1 MVKRLTIPLLA
12 LALCVSARFEK
23 VVNYMKMKPFVAA
36 LAVVASLLSFCS
48 CEKEGVKL
56 FDGNYS
62 FKTSGILTIERTAK
76 VSESDASAEIPARIS
91 DSGNRTFK
99 LPLTSESGQMN
110 IIKTGD
116 NSVIVTM
123 NIVGGDALV
132 FNGKAEGKVLTLDP
146 AVRFLSFR
154 DGANTVSL
162 EITVSGTAEKHDD
175 VAIFTLE
182 YTGGGETTLYDY
194 KILASEVKCVA
205 KLNED

>member
-1 MVKRLTIPLLA
+1 
-12 LALCVSARFEK
+12 
-23 VVNYMKMKPFVAA
+23 MKMKPFVAA

-91 DSGNRTFK
+91 DSGNTGWPDIDLPDLPDVDFPDGNRTFK

-110 IIKTGD
+110 IIKTGN

-162 EITVSGTAEKHDD
+162 EVTVSGTAEKHDD

-194 KILASEVKCVA
+194 KILASEVKCVS

>member
-1 MVKRLTIPLLA
+1 
-12 LALCVSARFEK
+12 
-23 VVNYMKMKPFVAA
+23 MKPFVAA
-36 LAVVASLLSFCS
+36 LAVVVSLMSLIS

-62 FKTSGILTIERTAK
+62 FKTSGILTVERTAK
-76 VSESDASAEIPARIS
+76 VSESDASAGILDIP
-91 DSGNRTFK
+91 DGNRTFR
-99 LPLTSESGQMN
+99 LALTSESGQMN
-110 IIKTGD
+110 VIKTGD

>member
-1 MVKRLTIPLLA
+1 
-12 LALCVSARFEK
+12 
-23 VVNYMKMKPFVAA
+23 MKPFVAA
-36 LAVVASLLSFCS
+36 LAVVVSLMSLIS

-62 FKTSGILTIERTAK
+62 FKTSGILTVERTAK

-91 DSGNRTFK
+91 DSGNTGWPDIDLPDLPDVDFPDGNRTFK

-123 NIVGGDALV
+123 NVVGGDALV

-146 AVRFLSFR
+146 AVRLLSFR

>member
-1 MVKRLTIPLLA
+1 
-12 LALCVSARFEK
+12 
-23 VVNYMKMKPFVAA
+23 MKMKPFVAA
-36 LAVVASLLSFCS
+36 LAVVVSLMSFCS

-76 VSESDASAEIPARIS
+76 VSESDASAGILDIP
-91 DSGNRTFK
+91 DGNRTFR
-99 LPLTSESGQMN
+99 LALTSESGQMN
-110 IIKTGD
+110 VIKTGD

-123 NIVGGDALV
+123 NVVGGDAFV
-132 FNGKAEGKVLTLDP
+132 FSGKAEGKVLTLDP
-146 AVRFLSFR
+146 AVRFVSFR

-175 VAIFTLE
+175 VAVFTLE

>member
-1 MVKRLTIPLLA
+1 
-12 LALCVSARFEK
+12 
-23 VVNYMKMKPFVAA
+23 MKPSVAA
-36 LAVVASLLSFCS
+36 LAVVVSLMSLIS

-62 FKTSGILTIERTAK
+62 FKTSGILTVERTAK
-76 VSESDASAEIPARIS
+76 VSESDASAGILDIP
-91 DSGNRTFK
+91 DGNRTFR
-99 LPLTSESGQMN
+99 LALTSESGQMN
-110 IIKTGD
+110 VIKTGD

-123 NIVGGDALV
+123 NVVGGDAFV
-132 FNGKAEGKVLTLDP
+132 FSGKAEGKVLTLDP
-146 AVRFLSFR
+146 AVRFVSFR

-175 VAIFTLE
+175 VAVFTLE

>member
-1 MVKRLTIPLLA
+1 
-12 LALCVSARFEK
+12 
-23 VVNYMKMKPFVAA
+23 MKMKPFVAA
-36 LAVVASLLSFCS
+36 LAVVVSLMSLIS

-62 FKTSGILTIERTAK
+62 FKTSGILTVERTAK
-76 VSESDASAEIPARIS
+76 VSESDASAGILDIP
-91 DSGNRTFK
+91 DGNRTFR
-99 LPLTSESGQMN
+99 LALTSESGQMN
-110 IIKTGD
+110 VVKTGD

-123 NIVGGDALV
+123 NVVGGDAFV
-132 FNGKAEGKVLTLDP
+132 FSGKAEGKVLTLDP
-146 AVRFLSFR
+146 AVRFVSFR

>member
-1 MVKRLTIPLLA
+1 
-12 LALCVSARFEK
+12 
-23 VVNYMKMKPFVAA
+23 MKPFVAA
-36 LAVVASLLSFCS
+36 LAVVVSLMSLIS

-62 FKTSGILTIERTAK
+62 FKTSGILTVERTAK
-76 VSESDASAEIPARIS
+76 VSESDASAGILDIP
-91 DSGNRTFK
+91 DGNRTFR
-99 LPLTSESGQMN
+99 LALTSEYGQMN
-110 IIKTGD
+110 VIKTGD

-123 NIVGGDALV
+123 NVVGGDAFV
-132 FNGKAEGKVLTLDP
+132 FSGKAEGKVLTLDP
-146 AVRFLSFR
+146 AVRFVSFR

-175 VAIFTLE
+175 VAVFTLE

>member
-1 MVKRLTIPLLA
+1 
-12 LALCVSARFEK
+12 
-23 VVNYMKMKPFVAA
+23 MKMKPFVAA
-36 LAVVASLLSFCS
+36 LAVVVSLMSLIS

-62 FKTSGILTIERTAK
+62 FKTSGILTVERTAK
-76 VSESDASAEIPARIS
+76 VSESDVSAGILDIP
-91 DSGNRTFK
+91 DGNRTFR
-99 LPLTSESGQMN
+99 LALTSESGQMN
-110 IIKTGD
+110 VIKTGD

-123 NIVGGDALV
+123 NVVGGDAFV
-132 FNGKAEGKVLTLDP
+132 FSGKAEGKVLTLDP
-146 AVRFLSFR
+146 AVRFVSFR

>member
-1 MVKRLTIPLLA
+1 
-12 LALCVSARFEK
+12 
-23 VVNYMKMKPFVAA
+23 MKMKPFVAA
-36 LAVVASLLSFCS
+36 LAVVVSLMSLIS

-62 FKTSGILTIERTAK
+62 FKTSGILTVERTAK
-76 VSESDASAEIPARIS
+76 VSESDASAGILDIP
-91 DSGNRTFK
+91 DGNRTFR
-99 LPLTSESGQMN
+99 LALTSESGQMN
-110 IIKTGD
+110 VIKTGD

-123 NIVGGDALV
+123 NVVGGDALV

-162 EITVSGTAEKHDD
+162 EVTVSGTAEKHDD

>member
-1 MVKRLTIPLLA
+1 
-12 LALCVSARFEK
+12 
-23 VVNYMKMKPFVAA
+23 MKMKPFVAA
-36 LAVVASLLSFCS
+36 LAVVVSLMSLIS

-62 FKTSGILTIERTAK
+62 FKTSGILTVERTAK
-76 VSESDASAEIPARIS
+76 VSESDASAGILDIP
-91 DSGNRTFK
+91 DGNRTFR
-99 LPLTSESGQMN
+99 LALTSESGQMN
-110 IIKTGD
+110 IIKAGD

>member
-1 MVKRLTIPLLA
+1 
-12 LALCVSARFEK
+12 
-23 VVNYMKMKPFVAA
+23 MKMKPFVAA
-36 LAVVASLLSFCS
+36 LAVVVSLMSLIS

-91 DSGNRTFK
+91 DSGNTGWPDIDLPDLPDVNFPDGNRTFK

-110 IIKTGD
+110 VIKTGD

-123 NIVGGDALV
+123 NVVGGDAFV
-132 FNGKAEGKVLTLDP
+132 FSGKAEGKVLTLDP
-146 AVRFLSFR
+146 AVRFVSFR

>member
-1 MVKRLTIPLLA
+1 
-12 LALCVSARFEK
+12 
-23 VVNYMKMKPFVAA
+23 MKMKPFVAA
-36 LAVVASLLSFCS
+36 LAVVVSLMSLIS

-62 FKTSGILTIERTAK
+62 FKTSGILTVERTAK
-76 VSESDASAEIPARIS
+76 VSESDASAGILDIP
-91 DSGNRTFK
+91 DGNRTFR
-99 LPLTSESGQMN
+99 LALTSESGQMN
-110 IIKTGD
+110 VIKTGD

-123 NIVGGDALV
+123 NVVGGEAFV
-132 FNGKAEGKVLTLDP
+132 FSGKAEGKVLTLDP
-146 AVRFLSFR
+146 AVRFVSFR

-175 VAIFTLE
+175 VAVFTLE
-182 YTGGGETTLYDY
+182 YTGGGETTLYGY

>member
-1 MVKRLTIPLLA
+1 
-12 LALCVSARFEK
+12 
-23 VVNYMKMKPFVAA
+23 MKPFVAA
-36 LAVVASLLSFCS
+36 LAVVVSLMSLIS

-62 FKTSGILTIERTAK
+62 FKTSGILTVERTAK
-76 VSESDASAEIPARIS
+76 VSESDASAEILDIP
-91 DSGNRTFK
+91 DGNRTFR
-99 LPLTSESGQMN
+99 LALTSESGQMN
-110 IIKTGD
+110 VIKTGD

-123 NIVGGDALV
+123 NVVGGDAFV
-132 FNGKAEGKVLTLDP
+132 FSGKAEGKVLTLDP
-146 AVRFLSFR
+146 AVRFVSFR

>member
-1 MVKRLTIPLLA
+1 
-12 LALCVSARFEK
+12 
-23 VVNYMKMKPFVAA
+23 MKMKPFVAA
-36 LAVVASLLSFCS
+36 LAVVVSLMSLIS

-62 FKTSGILTIERTAK
+62 FKTSGILTVERTAK
-76 VSESDASAEIPARIS
+76 VSESDASAGILDIP
-91 DSGNRTFK
+91 DGNRTFR
-99 LPLTSESGQMN
+99 LALTSESGQMN

-123 NIVGGDALV
+123 NVVGGDAFV
-132 FNGKAEGKVLTLDP
+132 FSGKAEGKVLTLDP
-146 AVRFLSFR
+146 AVRFVSFR

-175 VAIFTLE
+175 VAVFTLE

>member
-1 MVKRLTIPLLA
+1 
-12 LALCVSARFEK
+12 
-23 VVNYMKMKPFVAA
+23 MKPFVAA
-36 LAVVASLLSFCS
+36 LAVVVSLMSLIS
-48 CEKEGVKL
+48 CEKEGAKL

-62 FKTSGILTIERTAK
+62 FKTSGILTVERTAK
-76 VSESDASAEIPARIS
+76 VSESDASAGILDIP
-91 DSGNRTFK
+91 DGNRTFR
-99 LPLTSESGQMN
+99 LALTSESGQMN
-110 IIKTGD
+110 VIKTGD

-123 NIVGGDALV
+123 NVVGGDAFV
-132 FNGKAEGKVLTLDP
+132 FSGKAEGKVLTLDP
-146 AVRFLSFR
+146 AVRFVSFR

-175 VAIFTLE
+175 VAVFTLE

>member
-1 MVKRLTIPLLA
+1 
-12 LALCVSARFEK
+12 
-23 VVNYMKMKPFVAA
+23 MKMKPFVAA
-36 LAVVASLLSFCS
+36 LAVVVSLMSLIS

-62 FKTSGILTIERTAK
+62 FKTSGILTVERTAK
-76 VSESDASAEIPARIS
+76 VSESDASAGILDIP
-91 DSGNRTFK
+91 DGNRTFR
-99 LPLTSESGQMN
+99 LALTSESGQMN
-110 IIKTGD
+110 VIKTGD

-123 NIVGGDALV
+123 NVVGGDAFV
-132 FNGKAEGKVLTLDP
+132 FSGKAEGKVLTLDP
-146 AVRFLSFR
+146 SVRFVSFR

>member
-1 MVKRLTIPLLA
+1 
-12 LALCVSARFEK
+12 
-23 VVNYMKMKPFVAA
+23 MKMKPFVAA

-76 VSESDASAEIPARIS
+76 DFP
-91 DSGNRTFK
+91 DGNRTFK

>member
-1 MVKRLTIPLLA
+1 MVERLTIPLWHL
-12 LALCVSARFEK
+12 LCAFSSGFEN

-36 LAVVASLLSFCS
+36 LAVVVPLMSLIS

-62 FKTSGILTIERTAK
+62 FKTSGILTVERTAK
-76 VSESDASAEIPARIS
+76 VSESDASTEILDIP
-91 DSGNRTFK
+91 DGNRTFR
-99 LPLTSESGQMN
+99 LSLTSEFGQMN
-110 IIKTGD
+110 VIKAGD

-123 NIVGGDALV
+123 NVVGGDALV
-132 FNGKAEGKVLTLDP
+132 FSGKAEGKVLTLDP
-146 AVRFLSFR
+146 AVRFVSFR

-162 EITVSGTAEKHDD
+162 EVTVSGTAEKHDD

>member
-1 MVKRLTIPLLA
+1 
-12 LALCVSARFEK
+12 
-23 VVNYMKMKPFVAA
+23 MKMKPFVAA
-36 LAVVASLLSFCS
+36 LAVVASLMSLIS

-62 FKTSGILTIERTAK
+62 FKTSGILTVERTAK
-76 VSESDASAEIPARIS
+76 VSESDASAGILDIP
-91 DSGNRTFK
+91 DGNRTFR
-99 LPLTSESGQMN
+99 LALTSESGQMN
-110 IIKTGD
+110 VIKTGD

-123 NIVGGDALV
+123 NVVGGDAFV
-132 FNGKAEGKVLTLDP
+132 FSGKAEGKVLTLDP
-146 AVRFLSFR
+146 AVRFVSFR
-154 DGANTVSL
+154 DGASTVSL

-175 VAIFTLE
+175 VAVFTLE

>member
-1 MVKRLTIPLLA
+1 
-12 LALCVSARFEK
+12 
-23 VVNYMKMKPFVAA
+23 MKPFVAA
-36 LAVVASLLSFCS
+36 LAVVASLMSFCS

-76 VSESDASAEIPARIS
+76 VSESDASAGILDIP
-91 DSGNRTFK
+91 DGNRTFR
-99 LPLTSESGQMN
+99 LALTSESGQMN
-110 IIKTGD
+110 VIKTGD

-123 NIVGGDALV
+123 NVVGGDAFV
-132 FNGKAEGKVLTLDP
+132 FSGKAEGKVLTLDP
-146 AVRFLSFR
+146 AVRFVSFR
-154 DGANTVSL
+154 DGASTVSL

-175 VAIFTLE
+175 VAVFTLE

>member
-1 MVKRLTIPLLA
+1 
-12 LALCVSARFEK
+12 
-23 VVNYMKMKPFVAA
+23 MKMKPFVAA
-36 LAVVASLLSFCS
+36 LAVVVSLMSLIS

-76 VSESDASAEIPARIS
+76 VSESDASAEILDIP
-91 DSGNRTFK
+91 DGNRTFR
-99 LPLTSESGQMN
+99 LALTSESGQMN
-110 IIKTGD
+110 VIKTGD

-123 NIVGGDALV
+123 NVVGGDAFV
-132 FNGKAEGKVLTLDP
+132 FSGKAEGKVLTLDP

>member
-1 MVKRLTIPLLA
+1 
-12 LALCVSARFEK
+12 
-23 VVNYMKMKPFVAA
+23 MKMKPFVAA
-36 LAVVASLLSFCS
+36 LAVVVSLMSLIS

-62 FKTSGILTIERTAK
+62 FKTSGILTVERTAK
-76 VSESDASAEIPARIS
+76 VSESDASAGILDIP
-91 DSGNRTFK
+91 DGNRTFR
-99 LPLTSESGQMN
+99 LALTSESGQMN
-110 IIKTGD
+110 VIKTGD

-123 NIVGGDALV
+123 NVVGGDAFV
-132 FNGKAEGKVLTLDP
+132 FSGKAEGKVLTLDP
-146 AVRFLSFR
+146 AVRFVSFR

-175 VAIFTLE
+175 VAVFTLE

>member
-1 MVKRLTIPLLA
+1 
-12 LALCVSARFEK
+12 
-23 VVNYMKMKPFVAA
+23 MKMKPFVAA
-36 LAVVASLLSFCS
+36 LAVVVSLMSLIS

-62 FKTSGILTIERTAK
+62 FKTSGILTVERTAK
-76 VSESDASAEIPARIS
+76 VSESDASAGILDIP
-91 DSGNRTFK
+91 DGNRTFR
-99 LPLTSESGQMN
+99 LALTSESGQMN

-123 NIVGGDALV
+123 NVVGGDAFV
-132 FNGKAEGKVLTLDP
+132 FSGKAEGKVLTLDP
-146 AVRFLSFR
+146 AVRFVSFR

>member
-1 MVKRLTIPLLA
+1 
-12 LALCVSARFEK
+12 
-23 VVNYMKMKPFVAA
+23 MKMKPFVAA

-91 DSGNRTFK
+91 DSGNTGWPDIDLPDLPDVGFPDGNRTFR
-99 LPLTSESGQMN
+99 LALTSESGQMN
-110 IIKTGD
+110 VIKTGD

-123 NIVGGDALV
+123 NVVGGDAFV
-132 FNGKAEGKVLTLDP
+132 FSGKAEGKVLTLDP
-146 AVRFLSFR
+146 AVRFVSFR

-175 VAIFTLE
+175 VAVFTLE

>member
-1 MVKRLTIPLLA
+1 
-12 LALCVSARFEK
+12 
-23 VVNYMKMKPFVAA
+23 MKPFVAA
-36 LAVVASLLSFCS
+36 LAVVASLMSFCS

-56 FDGNYS
+56 FD
-62 FKTSGILTIERTAK
+62 SGILTIERTAK
-76 VSESDASAEIPARIS
+76 VSESDASAGILDIP
-91 DSGNRTFK
+91 DGNRTFR
-99 LPLTSESGQMN
+99 LALTSESGQMN
-110 IIKTGD
+110 VIKTGD

-123 NIVGGDALV
+123 NVVGGDAFV
-132 FNGKAEGKVLTLDP
+132 FSGKAEGKVLTLDP
-146 AVRFLSFR
+146 AVRFVSFR

-175 VAIFTLE
+175 VAVFTLE

>member
-1 MVKRLTIPLLA
+1 
-12 LALCVSARFEK
+12 
-23 VVNYMKMKPFVAA
+23 MKPFVAA

-76 VSESDASAEIPARIS
+76 VSESDASAGILDIP
-91 DSGNRTFK
+91 DGNRTFR
-99 LPLTSESGQMN
+99 LALTSESGQMN
-110 IIKTGD
+110 VIKTGD

-123 NIVGGDALV
+123 NVVGGDAFV
-132 FNGKAEGKVLTLDP
+132 FSGKAEGKVLTLDP
-146 AVRFLSFR
+146 SVRFVSFR

>member
-1 MVKRLTIPLLA
+1 
-12 LALCVSARFEK
+12 
-23 VVNYMKMKPFVAA
+23 MKPFVAA
-36 LAVVASLLSFCS
+36 LAVVVSLMSLIS

-62 FKTSGILTIERTAK
+62 FKTSGILTVERTAK
-76 VSESDASAEIPARIS
+76 VSESDASAGILDIP
-91 DSGNRTFK
+91 DGNRTFK

-132 FNGKAEGKVLTLDP
+132 FSGKAEGKVLTLDP

>member
-1 MVKRLTIPLLA
+1 
-12 LALCVSARFEK
+12 
-23 VVNYMKMKPFVAA
+23 MKMKPFVAA
-36 LAVVASLLSFCS
+36 LAVVASLMSLIS

-76 VSESDASAEIPARIS
+76 VSESDASAGILDIP
-91 DSGNRTFK
+91 DGNRTFR
-99 LPLTSESGQMN
+99 LALTSESGQMN
-110 IIKTGD
+110 VIKTGD

-123 NIVGGDALV
+123 NVVGGDAFV
-132 FNGKAEGKVLTLDP
+132 FSGKAEGKVLTLDP
-146 AVRFLSFR
+146 AVRFVSFR

>member
-1 MVKRLTIPLLA
+1 
-12 LALCVSARFEK
+12 
-23 VVNYMKMKPFVAA
+23 MKPFVAA
-36 LAVVASLLSFCS
+36 LAVVVSLMSLIS

-76 VSESDASAEIPARIS
+76 VSESDASAEILDIP
-91 DSGNRTFK
+91 DGNRTFR
-99 LPLTSESGQMN
+99 LALTSESGQMN
-110 IIKTGD
+110 VIKTGD

-123 NIVGGDALV
+123 NVVGGDAFV
-132 FNGKAEGKVLTLDP
+132 FSGKAEGKVLTLDP

>member
-1 MVKRLTIPLLA
+1 
-12 LALCVSARFEK
+12 
-23 VVNYMKMKPFVAA
+23 MKMKPFVAA
-36 LAVVASLLSFCS
+36 LAVVVSLMSLIS

-62 FKTSGILTIERTAK
+62 FKTSGILTVERTAK
-76 VSESDASAEIPARIS
+76 VSESDASAEILDIP
-91 DSGNRTFK
+91 DGNRTFR
-99 LPLTSESGQMN
+99 LALTSESGQMN
-110 IIKTGD
+110 VIKTGD

-123 NIVGGDALV
+123 NVVGGDAFV
-132 FNGKAEGKVLTLDP
+132 FSGKAEGKVLTLDP
-146 AVRFLSFR
+146 AVRFVSFR

-175 VAIFTLE
+175 VAVFTLE

>member
-1 MVKRLTIPLLA
+1 
-12 LALCVSARFEK
+12 
-23 VVNYMKMKPFVAA
+23 MKMKPFVAA
-36 LAVVASLLSFCS
+36 FAVVVSLMSLIS

-62 FKTSGILTIERTAK
+62 FKTSGILTVERTAK
-76 VSESDASAEIPARIS
+76 VSESDASAGILDIP
-91 DSGNRTFK
+91 DGNRTFR
-99 LPLTSESGQMN
+99 LALTSESGQMN
-110 IIKTGD
+110 VIKTGD

-123 NIVGGDALV
+123 NVVGGDAFV
-132 FNGKAEGKVLTLDP
+132 FSGKAEGKVLTLDP
-146 AVRFLSFR
+146 AVRFVSFR

>member
-1 MVKRLTIPLLA
+1 
-12 LALCVSARFEK
+12 
-23 VVNYMKMKPFVAA
+23 MKMKPFVAA
-36 LAVVASLLSFCS
+36 LAVVVSLMSLIS

-62 FKTSGILTIERTAK
+62 FKTSGILTVERTAK
-76 VSESDASAEIPARIS
+76 VSESDASAGILDIP
-91 DSGNRTFK
+91 DGNRTFR
-99 LPLTSESGQMN
+99 LALTSESGQMN
-110 IIKTGD
+110 VIKTGD

-123 NIVGGDALV
+123 NVVGGDAFV
-132 FNGKAEGKVLTLDP
+132 FSGKAEGKVLTLDP
-146 AVRFLSFR
+146 AVRFVSFR

-182 YTGGGETTLYDY
+182 YTGGGETTLYGY

>member
-1 MVKRLTIPLLA
+1 
-12 LALCVSARFEK
+12 
-23 VVNYMKMKPFVAA
+23 MKPFVAA
-36 LAVVASLLSFCS
+36 LAVVASLMSLIS

-62 FKTSGILTIERTAK
+62 FKTSGILTVERTAK
-76 VSESDASAEIPARIS
+76 VSESDASAGILDIP
-91 DSGNRTFK
+91 DGNRTFR
-99 LPLTSESGQMN
+99 LALTSESGQMN
-110 IIKTGD
+110 VIKTGD

-123 NIVGGDALV
+123 NVVGGDAFV
-132 FNGKAEGKVLTLDP
+132 FSGKAEGKVLTLDP
-146 AVRFLSFR
+146 AVRFVSFR

-175 VAIFTLE
+175 VAVFTLE

>member
-1 MVKRLTIPLLA
+1 
-12 LALCVSARFEK
+12 
-23 VVNYMKMKPFVAA
+23 MKPFVAA
-36 LAVVASLLSFCS
+36 LAVVVSLMSLIS

-62 FKTSGILTIERTAK
+62 FKTSGILTVERTAK
-76 VSESDASAEIPARIS
+76 VSESDASAGILDIP
-91 DSGNRTFK
+91 DGNRTFR
-99 LPLTSESGQMN
+99 LALTSESGQMN
-110 IIKTGD
+110 VIKTGD

-123 NIVGGDALV
+123 NVVGGDALV

>member
-1 MVKRLTIPLLA
+1 
-12 LALCVSARFEK
+12 
-23 VVNYMKMKPFVAA
+23 MKPFVAA
-36 LAVVASLLSFCS
+36 LAVVVSLMSFCS

-76 VSESDASAEIPARIS
+76 VSESDASAGILDIP
-91 DSGNRTFK
+91 DGNRTFR
-99 LPLTSESGQMN
+99 LALTSESGQMN
-110 IIKTGD
+110 VIKTGD

-123 NIVGGDALV
+123 NVVGGEAFV
-132 FNGKAEGKVLTLDP
+132 FSGKAEGKVLTLDP
-146 AVRFLSFR
+146 AVRFVSFR

>member
-1 MVKRLTIPLLA
+1 
-12 LALCVSARFEK
+12 
-23 VVNYMKMKPFVAA
+23 MKPFVAA
-36 LAVVASLLSFCS
+36 LAVVVSLMSFCS

-76 VSESDASAEIPARIS
+76 VSESDASAGILDIP
-91 DSGNRTFK
+91 DGNRTFR
-99 LPLTSESGQMN
+99 LALTSESGQMN
-110 IIKTGD
+110 VIKTGD

-123 NIVGGDALV
+123 NVVGGEAFV
-132 FNGKAEGKVLTLDP
+132 FSGNAEGKVLTLDP
-146 AVRFLSFR
+146 AVRFVSFR

>member
-1 MVKRLTIPLLA
+1 
-12 LALCVSARFEK
+12 
-23 VVNYMKMKPFVAA
+23 MKMKPFVAA
-36 LAVVASLLSFCS
+36 LAVVASLMSLIS

-62 FKTSGILTIERTAK
+62 FKTSGILTVERTAK
-76 VSESDASAEIPARIS
+76 VSESDASAGILDIP
-91 DSGNRTFK
+91 DGNRTFR
-99 LPLTSESGQMN
+99 LALTSESGQMN
-110 IIKTGD
+110 VIKTGD

-123 NIVGGDALV
+123 NVVGGDAFV
-132 FNGKAEGKVLTLDP
+132 FSGKAEGKVLTLDP
-146 AVRFLSFR
+146 AVRFVSFR

-175 VAIFTLE
+175 VAVFTLE

>member
-1 MVKRLTIPLLA
+1 
-12 LALCVSARFEK
+12 
-23 VVNYMKMKPFVAA
+23 MKMKPFVAA
-36 LAVVASLLSFCS
+36 LAVVVSLMSLIS

-76 VSESDASAEIPARIS
+76 VSESDASAGILDIP
-91 DSGNRTFK
+91 DGNRTFR
-99 LPLTSESGQMN
+99 LALTSESGQMN
-110 IIKTGD
+110 VIKTGD

-123 NIVGGDALV
+123 NVVGGDAFV
-132 FNGKAEGKVLTLDP
+132 FSGKAEGKVLTLDP
-146 AVRFLSFR
+146 AVRFVSFR

-175 VAIFTLE
+175 VAVFTLE

>member
-1 MVKRLTIPLLA
+1 
-12 LALCVSARFEK
+12 
-23 VVNYMKMKPFVAA
+23 MKMKPFVAA
-36 LAVVASLLSFCS
+36 LAVVVSLMSLIS

-62 FKTSGILTIERTAK
+62 FKTSGILTVERTAK
-76 VSESDASAEIPARIS
+76 VSESDASAGILDIP
-91 DSGNRTFK
+91 DGNRTFR
-99 LPLTSESGQMN
+99 LALTSESGQMN
-110 IIKTGD
+110 VIKTGD

-123 NIVGGDALV
+123 NVVGGDAFV
-132 FNGKAEGKVLTLDP
+132 FSGKAEGKVLTLDP
-146 AVRFLSFR
+146 AVRFVSFR

-162 EITVSGTAEKHDD
+162 EITVSGIAEKHDD

>member
-1 MVKRLTIPLLA
+1 
-12 LALCVSARFEK
+12 
-23 VVNYMKMKPFVAA
+23 MKPFIAA
-36 LAVVASLLSFCS
+36 LAVVVSLMSLIS

-62 FKTSGILTIERTAK
+62 FKTSGILTVERTAK
-76 VSESDASAEIPARIS
+76 VSESDASAGILDIP
-91 DSGNRTFK
+91 DGNRTFR
-99 LPLTSESGQMN
+99 LALTSESGQMN
-110 IIKTGD
+110 VIKTGD

-123 NIVGGDALV
+123 NVVGGDAFV
-132 FNGKAEGKVLTLDP
+132 FSGKAEGKVLTLDP
-146 AVRFLSFR
+146 AVRFVSFR

-162 EITVSGTAEKHDD
+162 EVTVSGTAEKHDD